1 MTEEQIKRDLTK
13 KSEMINSA
21 KIKKAT
27 IEGRM
32 QSSFDQLKKLGI
44 KNLDEAEEV
53 LNLKKKEK
61 ESLLN
66 IINNDYNKLNEEWGE

>member
-13 KSEMINSA
+13 KYEIINSA

-32 QSSFDQLKKLGI
+32 QSSFDQLKKIGI
-44 KNLDEAEEV
+44 NDLDEAEEV
-53 LNLKKKEK
+53 LNLKRRERDK
-61 ESLLN
+61 LLN
-66 IINNDYNKLNEEWGE
+66 VINENYEKLNEEWR

>member
-13 KSEMINSA
+13 KSEVINSA

-32 QSSFDQLKKLGI
+32 QSSFDQLKKIGI
-44 KNLDEAEEV
+44 NDLDEAEEV
-53 LNLKKKEK
+53 LNLKRKERDK
-61 ESLLN
+61 LLN
-66 IINNDYNKLNEEWGE
+66 MINEDYEKLNDEWR